1 MSAIATGLPENC
13 IASNVLRWR
22 KSAHDAL
29 YIVVRV
35 YDYQGGQLSGSEE
48 YDYLP
53 VHYLFVDSRGESAR
67 LVISSSGAVKHYFEH
82 YD

>member
-13 IASNVLRWR
+13 IASNVLRLR
-22 KSAHDAL
+22 ESAHDAL
-29 YIVVRV
+29 YYIVVRV

-53 VHYLFVDSRGESAR
+53 VHYLFVDCGGESAR
-67 LVISSSGAVKHYFEH
+67 LVISS
-82 YD
+82 